1 MRLSGYG
8 ASNAIAITD
17 EPPETDVQFPNTAGA
32 LATQGMGAQPSI
44 PRPFSEWRDLRGSN
58 PRKAFRDR
66 AQLCANVRHRTRC
79 CAAYKLRV
87 TQDHA
92 GKRTK
97 SAMQC
102 HAEFLSYSGPEWM

>member
-17 EPPETDVQFPNTAGA
+17 EPPEADVQFPNTAGA

-58 PRKAFRDR
+58 PSENFAILRKYASPCVLLRTLLLRD
-66 AQLCANVRHRTRC
+66 AQENAQT
-79 CAAYKLRV
+79 
-87 TQDHA
+87 
-92 GKRTK
+92 
-97 SAMQC
+97 
-102 HAEFLSYSGPEWM
+102 